1 MKPPIRSTRGAAAAL
16 GLAFV
21 TAVLLSAALPSAAL
35 ASAPTWMVPAGGE
48 TWTAG
53 THHTIEW
60 SGGGANAT
68 IFALVLVEVA
78 NPALSNWVTVGAF
91 FPNNGYIGFTI
102 PVNVNPGAYYLMMG
116 IDQDPGGPYNGPIF
130 NIQAAPECLS
140 GCYQVWANFP
150 GPSPSFTAPPIGQ
163 CATSPSQ
170 AEAMAVAYI
179 QNQLAGQCGE
189 GYSLNPG
196 SVVID
201 VTLLP
206 VGDCLFQ
213 ESGGTLFVAEAT
225 GVGCCCQDAVPATPQ
240 SWGTLKSLY
249 R

>member
-1 MKPPIRSTRGAAAAL
+1 MKSPARSVRGAAGALCLALVTALLAAAAL
-16 GLAFV
+16 P
-21 TAVLLSAALPSAAL
+21 LSAL

-53 THHTIEW
+53 TYHTIEW
-60 SGGGANAT
+60 AGGGPNTT
-68 IFALVLVEVA
+68 IFALVLVEIA
-78 NPALSNWVTVGAF
+78 NPAFSNWVTVSAF

-102 PVNVNPGAYYLMMG
+102 PVNVNPGAYKLMMG
-116 IDQDPGGPYNGPIF
+116 IDQDPGGPYDSPVF

-140 GCYQVWANFP
+140 GCYQVWASFP
-150 GPSPSFTAPPIGQ
+150 GPSPSFSAPPIGQ

-179 QNQLAGQCGE
+179 QNQLASQCGE
-189 GYSLNPG
+189 GYSLDAG

-206 VGDCLFQ
+206 VGDCLIQ
-213 ESGGTLFVAEAT
+213 ESSGPMFVAEAT
-225 GVGCCCQDAVPATPQ
+225 GVGCCCQDAVPSTPQ

>member
-1 MKPPIRSTRGAAAAL
+1 MDHYSRTGRSRAGTLGFAMALAAL
-16 GLAFV
+16 MA
-21 TAVLLSAALPSAAL
+21 SALPQTAL
-35 ASAPTWMVPAGGE
+35 ATTPTYMVPAGGE
-48 TWTAG
+48 IWTAG
-53 THHTIEW
+53 TMHAIEW
-60 SGGGANAT
+60 AGGGPNGV
-68 IFALVLVEVA
+68 FALVMVEIA
-78 NPALSNWVTVGAF
+78 NPTNMVTVSTF
-91 FPNNGYIGFTI
+91 FPNNGYIRWLI
-102 PVNVNPGAYYLMMG
+102 PQNITPGAYKPLMSF
-116 IDQDPGGPYNGPIF
+116 DQDNGGPYAGPIF
-130 NIQAAPECLS
+130 TIRPAPECLS
-140 GCYQVWANFP
+140 GCQQVWANFP